1 MPTMEELNLKFKNN
15 AFFSKIKGVTME
27 NNRQA
32 NINKLVKAQKLFVHF
47 EDDNKY
53 DPNAIK
59 LFADEAKLI
68 DLGYISKDLV
78 ADLREFKKLGI
89 DFEVRVTDV
98 TGLGKQTQGCNI
110 LIMLKR

>member
-1 MPTMEELNLKFKNN
+1 MPTMEELNAKFKNN
-15 AFFSKIKGVTME
+15 AFFSKIKGVTQG
-27 NNRQA
+27 NRQQ
-32 NINKLVKAQKLFVHF
+32 NLKGLQKAQKLYPKF
-47 EDDNKY
+47 EDDNPV

-59 LFADEAKLI
+59 LFADEAMLI

-89 DFEVRVTDV
+89 DFEIRVTDV
-98 TGLGKQTQGCNI
+98 TGLNKQTQGCNI